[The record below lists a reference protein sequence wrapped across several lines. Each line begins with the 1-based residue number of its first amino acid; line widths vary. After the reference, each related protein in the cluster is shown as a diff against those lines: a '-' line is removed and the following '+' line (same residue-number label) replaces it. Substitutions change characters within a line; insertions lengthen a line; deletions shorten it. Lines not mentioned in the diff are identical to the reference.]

1 MDNNN
6 EPKEVQPEELQK
18 SYLLENFEAIIEQIG
33 EGYGAPLQEELIRR
47 MEKTVAEFHEDVSD
61 LVVQL
66 KDQSEKR
73 QNTLKQMLNSDDQEI
88 VDEIVDKV
96 VDIAE
101 EREMSDYE
109 RRLENMDSPKK
120 DDQDKKGD
128 QQKEKRG
135 FFKRKKK

>member
-88 VDEIVDKV
+88 VDKIVDEV
-96 VDIAE
+96 VDIPE

-120 DDQDKKGD
+120 DDQDKTGD
-128 QQKEKRG
+128 QQKKKRG

>member
-6 EPKEVQPEELQK
+6 EPKEVQPEEIQK
-18 SYLLENFEAIIEQIG
+18 SYLLENFETIIEQIG

-47 MEKTVAEFHEDVSD
+47 MEKTVAEFHDDVSD

-88 VDEIVDKV
+88 VDKIVDEV
-96 VDIAE
+96 VDIPE

-120 DDQDKKGD
+120 DDQDKTGD
-128 QQKEKRG
+128 QKKEKRG

>member
-6 EPKEVQPEELQK
+6 EPKEVQPEEIQK

-88 VDEIVDKV
+88 VDKIVDEV
-96 VDIAE
+96 VDISE

-120 DDQDKKGD
+120 DDQGKTGD

>member
-66 KDQSEKR
+66 KEQSEKR
-73 QNTLKQMLNSDDQEI
+73 QNTRS
-88 VDEIVDKV
+88 
-96 VDIAE
+96 E
-101 EREMSDYE
+101 ERRVGKECRS
-109 RRLENMDSPKK
+109 RWSPYH
-120 DDQDKKGD
+120 
-128 QQKEKRG
+128 
-135 FFKRKKK
+135 

>member
-6 EPKEVQPEELQK
+6 EPKEVQPEEIQK

-88 VDEIVDKV
+88 VDKIVDEV
-96 VDIAE
+96 VDIPE

-120 DDQDKKGD
+120 DDQGKTGD

>member
-6 EPKEVQPEELQK
+6 EPKEVQPEEIQK

-73 QNTLKQMLNSDDQEI
+73 QNTLKQMLNSDDQKI
-88 VDEIVDKV
+88 VDEIVDEV
-96 VDIAE
+96 VDIPE

-109 RRLENMDSPKK
+109 RRLENMGSPQK
-120 DDQDKKGD
+120 DDQGKTGD

>member
-18 SYLLENFEAIIEQIG
+18 SYLLENFETIIEQIG

-88 VDEIVDKV
+88 VDKIVDEV
-96 VDIAE
+96 VDISE

-120 DDQDKKGD
+120 DDQDKTGD
-128 QQKEKRG
+128 QKKEKRG

>member
-6 EPKEVQPEELQK
+6 EPKEVQPEEIQK

-73 QNTLKQMLNSDDQEI
+73 QNTLKQILNSDDHEKVDKI
-88 VDEIVDKV
+88 VDEV
-96 VDIAE
+96 VDIPE

-109 RRLENMDSPKK
+109 RRLENMDSPNK
-120 DDQDKKGD
+120 DDQDKTGD
-128 QQKEKRG
+128 QKKEKRG